1 MAEKQDTVSEEAEN
15 AQGFD
20 KIQALDGIIMPDE
33 LAALSD
39 EDRVKLGKK
48 ATIKMDIVIMPV
60 LVIMYILNYLDRQN
74 IASAKLANIEQDL
87 NMSPVQYQTAVSILF
102 CSYILFQVPSN
113 MIASRIKWPGVYIC
127 LSMALWGAIS
137 AVMASIHNFTGLII
151 ARIFLGAVEA
161 VFFPGAIYFL
171 SLFYSRKQFALRMA
185 ILYSG
190 SQLGNAFGG
199 LFAIGILKL
208 DGVHGISGWRWLFL
222 VEGVMTVGL
231 AIIFAL
237 ILPNSKNKILGV
249 SKLEL
254 QWIQWNFNQ
263 DSGQSDESNEMTA
276 MQGLQ
281 AAVRDPKTWLFIGIL
296 YCTYIVGAVSNFFP
310 SVVGGLG
317 YDRNMT
323 YLLTAPPFLL
333 CVITMLI
340 NGFHSD
346 RTSERFYHITVALCV
361 TLVANIIAVST
372 LNIAARYV
380 AMMLLPGSFYASTI
394 VTLSWITG
402 SLSQPTAKR
411 ASAIAFINAICNTPN
426 IWCSY
431 LYSGGPR
438 YVTAF
443 AVNAAATG
451 LAIAFAIA
459 ARIHLKR
466 LNNKLERGE
475 DAGRHGPTAAQVA
488 SGYRYML

>member
-1 MAEKQDTVSEEAEN
+1 MAEKQDIVSEEAEN

-20 KIQALDGIIMPDE
+20 KIQALDGIIMPEE
-33 LAALSD
+33 LASLSD
-39 EDRVKLGKK
+39 EDREKLGKK
-48 ATIKMDIVIMPV
+48 ATFKMDIVIMPV

-137 AVMASIHNFTGLII
+137 AVMASIHNFAGLIV

-231 AIIFAL
+231 AIFFAF
-237 ILPNSKNKILGV
+237 ILPNSKNKILG
-249 SKLEL
+249 
-254 QWIQWNFNQ
+254 
-263 DSGQSDESNEMTA
+263 A
-276 MQGLQ
+276 Q

-346 RTSERFYHITVALCV
+346 RTSERFYHVTIALCI

>member
-1 MAEKQDTVSEEAEN
+1 MAEKQDIVSEEAEN

-20 KIQALDGIIMPDE
+20 KIQALDGIIMPEE

-39 EDRVKLGKK
+39 EDREKLGKK
-48 ATIKMDIVIMPV
+48 ATLKMDIVIMPV

-137 AVMASIHNFTGLII
+137 AVMASIHNFAGLIV

-231 AIIFAL
+231 AIVFAL

-249 SKLEL
+249 SKLEIL
-254 QWIQWNFNQ
+254 WIQWNFNQ
-263 DSGQSDESNEMTA
+263 DSGQSEETHEMTA

-317 YDRNMT
+317 YDRNKT

-346 RTSERFYHITVALCV
+346 RASERFYHVTIALCV